1 MNDSKKL
8 DVILEL
14 FQSHEVVS
22 EEKRLIDLAQKHWG
36 LKDSDCEV
44 LFLAKKILDT
54 GKANNSGETLGFVIH
69 FGSAVKEYGADSM
82 IKALDNY
89 KKEIGYE

>member
-44 LFLAKKILDT
+44 LFLAKK
-54 GKANNSGETLGFVIH
+54 F
-69 FGSAVKEYGADSM
+69 
-82 IKALDNY
+82 
-89 KKEIGYE
+89 